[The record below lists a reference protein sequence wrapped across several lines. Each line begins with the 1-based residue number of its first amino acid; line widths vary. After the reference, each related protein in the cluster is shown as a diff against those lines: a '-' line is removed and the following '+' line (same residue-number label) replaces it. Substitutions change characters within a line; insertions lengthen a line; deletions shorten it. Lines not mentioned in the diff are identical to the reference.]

1 MSAASVA
8 LSVLFFHRGGSLE
21 ECSRAVAK
29 MLNRKDISWPAI
41 KKFRAGLAHQ
51 THKKAVQAA
60 RRTRWILTAEA
71 VAEWSVW
78 IEPPAPDSS
87 AAVARPLPDSNLIGQ
102 RHYDLLWRHA
112 EKQCIGLIAAGVEEQ
127 KAAMLAAERIPEFET
142 NAPAQGEWSQRAI
155 NIDQAAHAKTEDDI
169 DRLAKQIASDSW
181 PDVEPRFNE
190 AGNDARATAEQ
201 AASEIVEAMDDPTGP
216 RRRRSRLVDKI
227 AASLLAKAELKIPLN
242 RL

>member
-1 MSAASVA
+1 MLTPEPKPEGRRGNPGSSISKVSLMSAASVA

-127 KAAMLAAERIPEFET
+127 KAAELAAERILEFET
-142 NAPAQGEWSQRAI
+142 NAPAQGERSHARDNILRKQRDQKTVDG
-155 NIDQAAHAKTEDDI
+155 IDG
-169 DRLAKQIASDSW
+169 LAKRSPANFGPMSSPASTKPGMTRGRRQSR
-181 PDVEPRFNE
+181 PR
-190 AGNDARATAEQ
+190 
-201 AASEIVEAMDDPTGP
+201 PKL
-216 RRRRSRLVDKI
+216 SRQG
-227 AASLLAKAELKIPLN
+227 
-242 RL
+242 